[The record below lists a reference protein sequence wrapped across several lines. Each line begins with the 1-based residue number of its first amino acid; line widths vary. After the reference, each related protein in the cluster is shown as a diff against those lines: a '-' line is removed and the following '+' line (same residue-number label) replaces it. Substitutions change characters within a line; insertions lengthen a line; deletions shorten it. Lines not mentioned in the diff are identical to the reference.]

1 MTIESHLIPPSPTAR
16 QALVNAHKGTPAT
29 GSTKF
34 GLKSR
39 GLVTEDGHPTDLGH
53 NVAHHIE
60 VTWGAN
66 REARG

>member
-1 MTIESHLIPPSPTAR
+1 MTDYTDQIPPSPTAR

-39 GLVTEDGHPTDLGH
+39 GLVDADGHPTDLGH

-60 VTWGAN
+60 VTWAAN

>member
-16 QALVNAHKGTPAT
+16 QALVNAHKGSPAT

-39 GLVTEDGHPTDLGH
+39 GLVTEDGHPTDLGRQVARH
-53 NVAHHIE
+53 LEINHGRGNV
-60 VTWGAN
+60 
-66 REARG
+66 